1 MKEKK
6 LDALC
11 STSIGLANCIDLLNG
26 DYDVGFYFGSPAAM
40 AGYPH
45 ITVPMGQVHELFIG
59 LSFVGGAYKEAE
71 ILAMAYAYEQASAK
85 RLPPK
90 FKKTLV

>member
-1 MKEKK
+1 VLIKR
-6 LDALC
+6 
-11 STSIGLANCIDLLNG
+11 
-26 DYDVGFYFGSPAAM
+26 P
-40 AGYPH
+40 
-45 ITVPMGQVHELFIG
+45 
-59 LSFVGGAYKEAE
+59 E